1 VRRLLPPLRHV
12 GALTATAVGLATIVA
27 ALPWLSGQDPALSV
41 LRARLPN
48 REPDPAALAAV
59 RSELDLAPDPVH
71 GAARW
76 LAGAVTGDL
85 GRSWVDGTPVRESV
99 AAAVGVSAGL
109 AAAASAAAVMVAL
122 VLVMPM
128 AWAAS
133 GEHRASRTGARVV
146 SAGVAAIPEFVLA
159 TVLLTLVA
167 VRWRLAPTAGWFG
180 PSYVVLPALA
190 LGVPTGGLLARLIGT
205 AMDGVAMEPWVR
217 TWLATGCGRVVLMR
231 AILRRAV
238 VVAVPQVAVLFVA
251 QLGSA
256 VVVENLF
263 AVPGLGRLALRATLA
278 QDLPLVQGCVLVLIL
293 AGVAVGAV
301 GIAVHRGLLGP
312 AGPAAGLVPAVPAG
326 HRTGWAPVLVGA
338 VLTTV
343 ILAGL
348 LRDPG
353 TVRLDQRLT
362 GPSWDHPMG
371 TDPVGRDILALFGHG
386 ALLTIGAAALV
397 TAAALAIGLAV
408 GLRGVAA
415 RVGTAD
421 VLLALPPILVG
432 LIVAAI
438 FGTGLGAAAAAAA
451 LVTWVPLSIH
461 ARNLADE
468 ARASGYHQAAVLAG
482 AGAGWLLRRHLMP
495 AVVGPVLV
503 NALTRVPSTALTIAA
518 LGFLGVGAGHDSPEW
533 GAQLGAALAYL
544 ERAPLGVLAPV
555 LGLAL
560 LGVLAGFATP
570 ERSGS
575 GAVRVTARGAV
586 TRLPRRSRRRP
597 GRGR

>member
-1 VRRLLPPLRHV
+1 VRRLLLPLRRV
-12 GALTATAVGLATIVA
+12 GALTATAVGLAITVA
-27 ALPWLSGQDPALSV
+27 ALPWLNGDDPALSV
-41 LRARLPN
+41 LRARFPT

-59 RSELDLAPDPVH
+59 RSELDLAPDPVQ

-76 LAGAVTGDL
+76 LAHAITGDL
-85 GRSWVDGTPVRESV
+85 GHSWVDGTPVRASL
-99 AAAVGVSAGL
+99 AATVGVSAGL
-109 AAAASAAAVMVAL
+109 AAAASAAAMVIAL

-133 GEHRASRTGARVV
+133 GERRASRTGARVV
-146 SAGVAAIPEFVLA
+146 SAAVAAMPEFVLA
-159 TVLLTLVA
+159 TMLLTLVA

-205 AMDGVAMEPWVR
+205 AVDGVAAEPWVR
-217 TWLATGCGRVVLMR
+217 TWLAAGCGRLVLMR
-231 AILRRAV
+231 AIIRRAV
-238 VVAVPQVAVLFVA
+238 AMAVPQVAVLFVA

-263 AVPGLGRLALRATLA
+263 AVPGLGRLALQAILA
-278 QDLPLVQGCVLVLIL
+278 QDLPVVQGVVLLLIV
-293 AGVAVGAV
+293 AGVAVGAA

-312 AGPAAGLVPAVPAG
+312 AGLAAGLIPAVPPG
-326 HRTGWAPVLVGA
+326 HRTGWAPLMVGGVLTAGILVGL
-338 VLTTV
+338 V
-343 ILAGL
+343 
-348 LRDPG
+348 RDAQ
-353 TVRLDQRLT
+353 TVRLDQRLA

-386 ALLTIGAAALV
+386 ALLTVGTAALV
-397 TAAALAIGLAV
+397 TAAALVIGLAV
-408 GLRGVAA
+408 GLRGFVAG
-415 RVGTAD
+415 VGTAD

-432 LIVAAI
+432 LIMAAI
-438 FGTGLGAAAAAAA
+438 FGTGLGAAAAAAV

-468 ARASGYHQAAVLAG
+468 ARSSGYYQAAVLAG
-482 AGAGWLLRRHLMP
+482 AGSGWLLRRHLIP

-518 LGFLGVGAGHDSPEW
+518 LGFLGVGASHDSPEW
-533 GAQLGAALAYL
+533 GAQLAAALAYL
-544 ERAPLGVLAPV
+544 ERAPLGALAPV

-560 LGVLAGFATP
+560 LGVLTGYATP
-570 ERSGS
+570 EAG
-575 GAVRVTARGAV
+575 
-586 TRLPRRSRRRP
+586 RRP
-597 GRGR
+597 SISGVVR